1 MFRYVQRVWQY
12 IHGLPLPD
20 DKGISQSLHTS
31 STSAEKPQSP
41 KRRPGAST
49 GERSSHR
56 KSILQR
62 SRTINHV
69 PENCNSDHNGQQDE
83 SLIIHLS
90 NGRDHNHS
98 SVGFNHDQVSNHY
111 FNLYVWLSVL
121 VMFTGVY
128 PSVKLGVSS
137 PFSSKISAMDKAE
150 LFLNNFE
157 ATHYLLFPNSYVC

>member
-1 MFRYVQRVWQY
+1 MLQGLALLQWKALINTVWCLMFRGYGSTFTVCHSPMIKRM
-12 IHGLPLPD
+12 
-20 DKGISQSLHTS
+20 SQSLHTS

-111 FNLYVWLSVL
+111 FYLYV
-121 VMFTGVY
+121 
-128 PSVKLGVSS
+128 
-137 PFSSKISAMDKAE
+137 
-150 LFLNNFE
+150 
-157 ATHYLLFPNSYVC
+157 